1 MIEVIAMSRVMNFIL
16 VSAHF
21 PENYQYF
28 AHRLK
33 DAGINVLG
41 IGDGSYDTLPEES
54 KQSLTEYYR
63 VDSMDDYDQMY
74 RAVAYFAFKY
84 GKIDRIESHNEHWLE
99 TDARLRSDFN
109 VFGFKASDMDKIK
122 RKSSMKQVFRS
133 VDVPAARGRVIG
145 DLADAQRLI
154 KEVGYP
160 VVVKPDSGVGAQDTW
175 KLTTEDDLENFY
187 QQKEAGQTY
196 IMEEYIEGTIHSF
209 DGLTDKD
216 GNIVFTSSFIFNQSV
231 LDTVVNRGS
240 FFYYNQQTIPAELE
254 AYGTKIVKAF
264 ELKERFFHIEFFKRA
279 DGSYMALEINFRP
292 PGGASIEMFN
302 YANDFDI
309 FAEYANVVKN
319 NRFEAALTRPYYSG
333 YMSRKAGRTFAHD
346 NQAVRAHCGEHLMK
360 LIEVPEAFV
369 PVLGSHGYVLRT
381 KDERTMLDLL
391 AYIDE

>member
-175 KLTTEDDLENFY
+175 KLTTEDDLETFY
-187 QQKEAGQTY
+187 LQKEAGQTY